1 MMSPEMITKLIQILG
16 FVSGTIHL
24 RKQTPSHFSR
34 QMEFHF

>member
-1 MMSPEMITKLIQILG
+1 MSTEMIAKLIRILG
-16 FVSGTIHL
+16 SIGGTIHL